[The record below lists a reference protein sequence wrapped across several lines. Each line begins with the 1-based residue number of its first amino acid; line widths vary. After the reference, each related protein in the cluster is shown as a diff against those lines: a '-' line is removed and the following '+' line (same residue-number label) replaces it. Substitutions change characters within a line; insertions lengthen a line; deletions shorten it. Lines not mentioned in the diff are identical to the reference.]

1 MKNALVLLVAV
12 AYFTLFLVP
21 IARSQASDNGASLT
35 TGTAF
40 TTTSHFSPEH
50 QGFHH
55 GPEALY
61 GASSQIELEDVDVE
75 ENDFEGLPLETT
87 PEISRALSLAHAKV
101 QADAHSTYNRK
112 LFLLYDRW
120 LI

>member
-1 MKNALVLLVAV
+1 MKNALVLLIAV

-21 IARSQASDNGASLT
+21 IARSQATDNGASLT
-35 TGTAF
+35 TGTAI
-40 TTTSHFSPEH
+40 TTTSHFSSEH

-55 GPEALY
+55 GPEAFDVT
-61 GASSQIELEDVDVE
+61 SSQIELEDVDVE
-75 ENDFEGLPLETT
+75 EEDFKGLSIATT
-87 PEISRALSLAHAKV
+87 PVVARSLSLAYAKDL
-101 QADAHSTYNRK
+101 ADAHSTDNRK